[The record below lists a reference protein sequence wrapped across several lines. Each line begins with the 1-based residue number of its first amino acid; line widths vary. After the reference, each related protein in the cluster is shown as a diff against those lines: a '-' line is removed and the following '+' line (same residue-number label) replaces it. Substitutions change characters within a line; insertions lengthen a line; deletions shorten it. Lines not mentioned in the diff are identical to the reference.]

1 MLRYSAVLL
10 LATTIWA
17 ATFPVYKAILAVWH
31 PVQLQF
37 WRYTLATGLIL
48 LFGGMHRSPRPRPVI
63 RRGILLG
70 MILWGA
76 FTAQAY
82 GIAYTTASRA
92 AFLTNLLILF
102 GPGMYLVMAR
112 WASRGTVR
120 FVQMSRRAIVRY
132 GGFWL
137 LAGCGL
143 ALLTLRNWT
152 WTWNIGDTLCTCGA
166 LLFAMQMVW
175 IDYWDTR
182 SHARLYAWLQMAVV
196 AVLTLVWAW
205 VLGVPLWPTPGWTAG
220 EMSRWLAVLALA
232 LLPSW
237 AAFEW
242 QARAQPHVHTPIASL
257 IYATEPF
264 QAALLAMVFLGE
276 RLTAVQWV
284 GGMCITAAIFG
295 AMSPG
300 TVVRPPAIESERYE
314 SPG

>member
-1 MLRYSAVLL
+1 MLRYRAVLF
-10 LATTIWA
+10 LATAIWA
-17 ATFPVYKAILAVWH
+17 ATFPAYKAILAVWH

-37 WRYTLATGLIL
+37 WRYTLATVLIV
-48 LFGGMHRSPRPRPVI
+48 LFGGVYRSPKPRTVI

-70 MILWGA
+70 IFLWGA

-82 GIAYTTASRA
+82 GIARTTASRA

-102 GPGMYLVMAR
+102 GPGIYLIMAR
-112 WASRGTVR
+112 WTTRGAAR
-120 FVQMSRRAIVRY
+120 FVRISRSAIVRY
-132 GGFWL
+132 GGFWI

-143 ALLTLRNWT
+143 GLLTLRNWT
-152 WTWNIGDTLCTCGA
+152 WTWNAGDTLCTLGA
-166 LLFAMQMVW
+166 LLFAVQMVW

-182 SHARLYAWLQMAVV
+182 QHARLYAWLQMAVV
-196 AVLTLVWAW
+196 AGLTLAWAW
-205 VLGVPLWPTPGWTAG
+205 LLQIPLWPSPEWTSG
-220 EMSRWLAVLALA
+220 EMYRWLAVLALA

-264 QAALLAMVFLGE
+264 QAALLARVFLGE
-276 RLTAVQWV
+276 RFTALQWL
-284 GGMCITAAIFG
+284 GGVCITVAILG
-295 AMSPG
+295 VMSSG
-300 TVVRPPAIESERYE
+300 HAYAPPTIEPKQSE